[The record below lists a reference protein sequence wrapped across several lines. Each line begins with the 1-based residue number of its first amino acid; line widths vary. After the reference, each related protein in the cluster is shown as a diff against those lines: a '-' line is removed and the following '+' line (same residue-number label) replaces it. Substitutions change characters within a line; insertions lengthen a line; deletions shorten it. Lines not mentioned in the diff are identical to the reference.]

1 MPQRLSF
8 AQLEQA
14 ALHIIRLI
22 ADIPGLENT
31 RLAII
36 GDLAATKYLSSQ
48 DRRITSIDFVI
59 SKSSSPG
66 RVKKEIVG
74 HPITPLVEKSGVVLY
89 RHTSGWEIEVK
100 LIPDW
105 LSPYLPDTAKRVRD
119 VTGEATLPYTSL
131 TDMIIFKMDACGLH
145 ENDSSKR
152 LDACD
157 AAALLDLAS
166 EHGALKLDED
176 KMERAE
182 EALADMVEFSD
193 EHDKGWWQRC
203 LGMINNKPRTPQ
215 EILSDIAERPQ
226 TASSRS
232 SVHSSI
238 SRASSYTSN
247 ASTHSSASS
256 ISSTS
261 TFDDKS
267 PKSPIPEKNG
277 RTRKMSVTKKPSRH
291 KRHTSIGASTSVSA
305 LDAHMHRLELDRPA
319 SPGIGL
325 TNRI

>member
-1 MPQRLSF
+1 MAQGLSF
-8 AQLEQA
+8 VQLEQA

-22 ADIPGLENT
+22 ADTPGLENT
-31 RLAII
+31 RLAIT
-36 GDLAATKYLSSQ
+36 GDLAVTKYLSRQ

-74 HPITPLVEKSGVVLY
+74 HPISPLVEKSGVVLY

-131 TDMIIFKMDACGLH
+131 TDIIIFKMDACGLH
-145 ENDSSKR
+145 ENDKSKR
-152 LDACD
+152 RDACD
-157 AAALLDLAS
+157 AADLLDLAS

-176 KMERAE
+176 KTERAE

-203 LGMINNKPRTPQ
+203 LGMVNDKPRTPQ

-247 ASTHSSASS
+247 ASSHSSASS
-256 ISSTS
+256 ISSTA

-291 KRHTSIGASTSVSA
+291 KRHTSIGASTSINA

-319 SPGIGL
+319 SPGIAL